1 MQWVPWPAPAE
12 EGYKW
17 NKNRQDWDYAP
28 PPGDGYV
35 WDKTVRDWVKAPT
48 PAPQAWED
56 LAPQCD
62 KYLTDHHFEA
72 RKGEE
77 IVPGDKV
84 CDMYLDRQLLELRAT
99 TGSGQAAVRTALVAA
114 FPDLQNYPIQLAR
127 LVEQRWEVEVGTA
140 LVGAG
145 AL

>member
-12 EGYKW
+12 EGYRW
-17 NKNRQDWDYAP
+17 NKTRQDWDYVP
-28 PPGDGYV
+28 SPGEGYI
-35 WDKTVRDWVKAPT
+35 WDSTIHDWVKAPT

-56 LAPQCD
+56 LAPLCD

-72 RKGEE
+72 VKSEE
-77 IVPGDKV
+77 IVPGEKV
-84 CDMYLDRQLLELRAT
+84 CDMYLDHHLIEVRAT
-99 TGSGQAAVRTALVAA
+99 TGKGQKAVCKALEAA
-114 FPDLQNYPIQLAR
+114 FPDLRNYELALAH
-127 LVEQRWEVEVGTA
+127 LVQQRWEVESGTA